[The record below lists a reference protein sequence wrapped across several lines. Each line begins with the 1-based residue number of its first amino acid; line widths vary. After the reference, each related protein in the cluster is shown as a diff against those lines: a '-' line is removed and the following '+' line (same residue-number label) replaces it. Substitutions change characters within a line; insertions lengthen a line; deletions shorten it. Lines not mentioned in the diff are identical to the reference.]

1 MNNKTDI
8 YSLYGDEYR
17 GSYFK
22 GLKGLSPEARKAYE
36 EERANYLIGLDD
48 QSKDDEFRTDILRR
62 TLKSHP
68 DPKMGALW
76 TNRKTELDTWEKRN
90 KIWSQLALTED
101 LDSHSEDADSS
112 AGIGDW
118 LKQMLMPSA
127 KEREYEMAFWGTK
140 EQQKAAEDISNTLE
154 DNLVKKKSELD
165 ESTTIRNQAREYL
178 QTQANEVRPLVVDQY
193 NNLDEFYK
201 TSMRQNL
208 HQLSKELSPN
218 YYGRYNDGTLGKDV
232 YDALVVEYNSW
243 LEVGGEVYANEMLS
257 NYWQNY
263 YAGQQTQGEKWA
275 HATAKFGQEIASTA
289 IMAAGVAKG
298 LIGNPGGDEESYW
311 KGIIDNEWTRY
322 GADLFT
328 TGQWN
333 KEKQEEY
340 KAKGWNKYD
349 ILNTVDQERALLS
362 WNTPAELFAQY
373 GFTAASMLLSAG
385 LSGLAK
391 GAAKGAVGLGL
402 KAGLKSTEAGR
413 KIIRGIIGAERVAQM
428 TVPISVA
435 IPEATLEALTTRDES
450 LRSGLENIENTIAQQ
465 VDSDILNSIMADPAM
480 AESFIK
486 SRKDYN
492 NYRFAFGT
500 FQKLGETGK
509 SVKVYS
515 DLDKQRMYTLLRE
528 DPEFRAMYEGKYADY
543 ADGMLQQLQSS
554 ENTTL
559 WTTFGLNMAVLG
571 ALNNSLQATQQALGV
586 RRALGKAGAN
596 RFANA
601 VDLIQTDG
609 NKWKALAKNVTKK
622 EILKDRLKETIGEGG
637 EEMAQGA
644 ISAISEGMADDKVT
658 QYFQKRYNSKEP
670 LDAFAEDTWQMLV
683 AGLQNGGEKL
693 VSRDAFKEGLYGTLS
708 TLLGGPSVNF
718 NMNVGKKGENESYYD
733 MIMRNS
739 PISLRGIYEVAFSSA
754 EQKARQAENQRV
766 ADTIN
771 NFLNKEENKN
781 VVFDIVSNLES
792 TRAFNDAIANQ
803 DEKSARDHKVDV
815 LFSTASMLSSMRGTG
830 FYDIVMETLKARTNF
845 NRRNLDNE
853 ASNESIAVEEYR
865 LKTGSKE
872 YSETIL
878 EEIKSSAQTMLDIV
892 VNAEKETANIRR
904 VYGDNVS
911 MDVQNALVNNR
922 LHIKNTE
929 DRIIAIENELK
940 AIDFSEVDG
949 VTKSNVYSNTIK
961 KGFARWGN
969 PQEAQEKQ
977 QQLKKGLSLL
987 NEILAELNAN
997 TEISKEEREYEAKK
1011 IANQKKAK
1019 EAEIEALED
1028 YLEEAGQAGDLDNIA
1043 LSMQDIANLDTESQ
1057 YALLN
1062 ATKNGRK
1069 LSNRQRREIEKFIA
1083 RGTKHDSQFKNKL
1096 SDLRSLK
1103 QSLENYSQTDFYL
1116 MTNPKILP
1124 AIAETYRRKTK
1135 IELEGKKYEYLSDNS
1150 SEANENYGSFMRAL
1164 LDART
1169 EATSEDQ
1176 LEAINTAA
1184 KQSQFWMRYQE
1195 YEKEFDDFVD
1205 KVEKTKWYAGQTEQ
1219 RRQDIDNMLI
1229 SMFRDGTPFNSRR
1242 RVHNTISKIDLSNAE
1257 ALTAAYRE
1265 KFESYKL
1272 QTSEEFQA
1280 VNTVMDIFN
1289 ILAEMQKTEDE
1300 FNSRPTVPTADENTG
1315 QPATPV
1321 ATAPTGGPTVTP
1333 PQPSVINNIIESLRK
1348 AYADNTAILDA
1359 LSEIEAMATNF
1370 SKDTLIEDIDNAIS
1384 EASKPVIKDTLIYIR
1399 NLIKAGNPQSGKSK
1413 SVVTNNPNPNAGE
1426 IETFST
1432 TDLGEM
1438 KEKWGG
1444 EKTRATLA
1452 DIYNFLSSPE
1462 GYAAIREYKS
1472 QKKALKFYV
1481 PAELDEEIRLKMGSQ
1496 YMPEI
1501 EAPVVV
1507 LMPYS
1512 NGSVTISGK
1521 KYQPIGFLPSAINQ
1535 SKSGAANTETIRK
1548 SLMNQD
1554 GSIKIDTIAPIQ
1566 ANSWQVPGKAPEHF
1580 DPSQPNT
1587 NVRDLVQQEDQMSID
1602 EFAKAMSVDRPI
1614 QTIGLEEGDKKRVPQ
1629 IVVNIPNYK
1638 KSGETTP
1645 IAVFITKA
1653 EDVRDESGKNLFD
1666 YLIEG
1671 NQEKALS
1678 FNWRI
1683 QQVAELFKTILG
1695 NESLEEAN
1703 EEALKN
1709 ITNELNKR
1717 LSRYVRFSGS
1727 FKLHLDSNPQ
1737 SDGTNK
1743 ISLSLGLSNG
1753 AKAIVLDDV
1762 AKITDEEK
1770 NSKVFELLQ
1779 NILLTKDKTGAKKL
1793 SSTGQFMIYQVDYKS
1808 IEKSE
1813 AETNTESTP
1822 NIFATTNRAKRATE
1836 QRLHRI
1842 KQDIQAGLFSV
1853 SKASLEYR
1861 AEGLKFSL
1869 PIQQVEE
1876 YSNPSSLSSPS
1887 NYTPSTTVE
1896 APVQSATTNQGDV
1909 VEATTGEVVEKNE
1922 VAVQPE
1928 TAQVTATET
1937 NTLTEE
1943 TPAPKRRQRGSREY
1957 SGSYDTIGSTTIRRS
1972 SDKSIVPA
1980 SKLLERLRK
1989 DGITKEKWDSMIP
2002 AEKQRII
2009 DCC

>member
-1 MNNKTDI
+1 MSNKTDI

-36 EERANYLIGLDD
+36 EERANYLVGRDD
-48 QSKDDEFRTDILRR
+48 LGKDAEFRTDILRR

-68 DPKMGALW
+68 DPRMGALW

-90 KIWSQLALTED
+90 KVWSQLALTED

-118 LKQMLMPSA
+118 LKQMLVPSA

-178 QTQANEVRPLVVDQY
+178 QTQANEVRPLAVDQY
-193 NNLDEFYK
+193 NNLDESHK
-201 TSMRQNL
+201 TSIRQKL
-208 HQLSKELSPN
+208 HQLSQKWSPN

-232 YDALVVEYNSW
+232 YDALVVEYTSW
-243 LEVGGEVYANEMLS
+243 LEAGGEVYANEMLS

-275 HATAKFGQEIASTA
+275 HATAKVGQEIASTA

-340 KAKGWNKYD
+340 KAKGWNKHD

-362 WNTPAELFAQY
+362 WNTPVELFAQY
-373 GFTAASMLLSAG
+373 GFTVGSTLLSAG
-385 LSGLAK
+385 LSGLVK
-391 GAAKGAVGLGL
+391 GAAKGAVGLSL

-486 SRKDYN
+486 SKKDYN

-622 EILKDRLKETIGEGG
+622 EILKDRLKEAIGEGG

-670 LDAFAEDTWQMLV
+670 LDAFAEDTWQMLI

-693 VSRDAFKEGLYGTLS
+693 VSRDTFKEGLYGTLS

-718 NMNVGKKGENESYYD
+718 NMNVGKRGENESYYD

-771 NFLNKEENKN
+771 NFLNKEENQN

-792 TRAFNDAIANQ
+792 TRAFNDAITNQ

-878 EEIKSSAQTMLDIV
+878 EEIKSSAQTMLDIIT
-892 VNAEKETANIRR
+892 NAEKETAKVRR
-904 VYGDNVS
+904 IYGDNVS
-911 MDVQNALVNNR
+911 MDVQNALVSNR
-922 LHIKNTE
+922 LHIRNTE
-929 DRIIAIENELK
+929 DRIKAIEEELK
-940 AIDFSEVDG
+940 AIDFTEVNG
-949 VTKSNVYSNTIK
+949 VTKSNIYSNTVK

-977 QQLKKGLSLL
+977 QQLKKGLTLL
-987 NEILAELNAN
+987 NEILAELNAD
-997 TEISKEEREYEAKK
+997 TEISEEEREYESKK
-1011 IANQKKAK
+1011 LANQRRAK

-1028 YLEEAGQAGDLDNIA
+1028 YLEEVGEAGNLDNIA

-1062 ATKNGRK
+1062 ANKNGRK

-1116 MTNPKILP
+1116 MTNPEILP

-1135 IELEGKKYEYLSDNS
+1135 IELEGKKYEHLSDNS
-1150 SEANENYGSFMRAL
+1150 SEANKNYGSFLRAL

-1176 LEAINTAA
+1176 LEAINNAA
-1184 KQSQFWMRYQE
+1184 KNSPFWKRFQE
-1195 YEKEFDDFVD
+1195 YEKEFNTFVD
-1205 KVEKTKWYAGQTEQ
+1205 KVVKTKWYANSSEQ
-1219 RRQDIDNMLI
+1219 RKQDIDNFLI
-1229 SMFRDGTPFNSRR
+1229 SLFRDGAPFNSIQ
-1242 RVHNTISKIDLSNAE
+1242 RVYNSVAEIDLTHSDLVTE
-1257 ALTAAYRE
+1257 AYRE

-1272 QTSEEFQA
+1272 PISESFNAVQTI
-1280 VNTVMDIFN
+1280 MDVFN
-1289 ILAEMQKTEDE
+1289 ILKEMKSTEDE
-1300 FNSRPTVPTADENTG
+1300 INSRPTVAPADDTTG
-1315 QPATPV
+1315 KPATP
-1321 ATAPTGGPTVTP
+1321 TNDQTGGSTVTP
-1333 PQPSVINNIIESLRK
+1333 PKTTVISSIIESLRK
-1348 AYADNTAILDA
+1348 MYADNPAIQTA
-1359 LSEIEAMATNF
+1359 LSEVEALAADFNSNSLESDINEAIQTATNPAV
-1370 SKDTLIEDIDNAIS
+1370 KDALT
-1384 EASKPVIKDTLIYIR
+1384 YIR
-1399 NLIKAGNPQSGKSK
+1399 NIIRSGNPQPNDSK
-1413 SVVTNNPNPNAGE
+1413 SVVTDNPNPNSGQ
-1426 IETFST
+1426 IESFST
-1432 TDLGEM
+1432 TDLASM
-1438 KEKWGG
+1438 KDRFGG
-1444 EKTRATLA
+1444 EKMKSMLT
-1452 DIYNFLSSPE
+1452 DIFNFLSSPE
-1462 GYAAIREYKS
+1462 GYAAIREYHG
-1472 QKKALKFYV
+1472 QKKALKFYI
-1481 PAELDEEIRLKMGSQ
+1481 PSDLEEETRQSLGAQ
-1496 YMPEI
+1496 YLPEI
-1501 EAPVVV
+1501 DSPVII
-1507 LMPYS
+1507 LMPYK
-1512 NGSVTISGK
+1512 NGTITINGK
-1521 KYQPIGFLPSAINQ
+1521 KYQPIGILPSVINQ
-1535 SKSGAANTETIRK
+1535 RKSGAANTEIIRK
-1548 SLMNQD
+1548 SLMNAD
-1554 GSIKIDTIAPIQ
+1554 GSIKVDTISSVQ
-1566 ANSWQVPGKAPEHF
+1566 SNSWQVPGKAPEHL
-1580 DPSQPNT
+1580 DASQPNT
-1587 NVRDLVQQEDQMSID
+1587 NVRDLVKQEDQMSLD
-1602 EFAKAMSVDRPI
+1602 EFAEAMAIERPI
-1614 QTIGLEEGDKKRVPQ
+1614 QVLGIEDDQKKSRPR

-1638 KSGETTP
+1638 KSGSTTA
-1645 IAVFITKA
+1645 IDVFITKA
-1653 EDVRDESGKNLFD
+1653 VDVRDSEGKNLFD

-1671 NQEKALS
+1671 NQDKALN

-1683 QQVAELFKTILG
+1683 QQVADILRQVLG
-1695 NESLEEAN
+1695 NEELEQAN
-1703 EEALKN
+1703 EEVLKEVSDTIN
-1709 ITNELNKR
+1709 KYLN
-1717 LSRYVRFSGS
+1717 RYIRFSGS
-1727 FKLHLDSNPQ
+1727 FKLKLNSEKQ
-1737 SDGTNK
+1737 EDGSTK
-1743 ISLSLGLSNG
+1743 ISLSLGISDSVQ
-1753 AKAIVLDDV
+1753 ATILDDI

-1770 NSKVFELLQ
+1770 NQKVFEALQ
-1779 NILLTKDKTGAKKL
+1779 NILLNKEHTAPKERST
-1793 SSTGQFMIYQVDYKS
+1793 TGQFMIYQVDYKS
-1808 IEKSE
+1808 ME
-1813 AETNTESTP
+1813 ETEGEINTDTTN
-1822 NIFATTNRAKRATE
+1822 NIFASAGRTQRNKAR
-1836 QRLHRI
+1836 RLHRI
-1842 KQDIQAGLFSV
+1842 KQDIEAGLFSV
-1853 SKASLEYR
+1853 SKSSLEYR
-1861 AEGLKFSL
+1861 AEGIRFSL
-1869 PIQQVEE
+1869 PVERVEE
-1876 YSNPSSLSSPS
+1876 YSAQSALSTPS

-1896 APVQSATTNQGDV
+1896 APSQPAETSEGAI
-1909 VEATTGEVVEKNE
+1909 VETTTGEVVQEEKKE
-1922 VAVQPE
+1922 EELPTTDRQ
-1928 TAQVTATET
+1928 TEKPS
-1937 NTLTEE
+1937 TEE
-1943 TPAPKRRQRGSREY
+1943 SITPKRRQRGNRNY
-1957 SGSYDTIGSTTIRRS
+1957 SGNYDSIGSTTIRRS
-1972 SDKSIVPA
+1972 SDRSIVQA
-1980 SKLLERLRK
+1980 SRLRERLQK
-1989 DGITKEKWDSMIP
+1989 DGVTKEKWDSMTP